1 MKILKTLGKAVA
13 LAALN
18 IASTAH
24 AGLVNDVPSCYGA
37 FHLAAAP
44 QQPARVVYVL
54 IDQTVLLDQSLQQSV
69 LDNVDRMIQPGAKF
83 VIAEFSAFAQAHY
96 LKVLHTGY
104 VEQPLPDDAYDT
116 LPIAKAPQIKACFGQ
131 QLAFARK
138 MAASTTRQAM
148 AESTSTLNASEI
160 MAALGELGP
169 AVRNDAASDKVLFV
183 VTDGLENS
191 RTSSFYAHGGV
202 RDINPST
209 ELAKARTNGMFA
221 DLGGAKVYVLGG
233 AVMPPSSSGT
243 QAERDGYRDSKTVHD
258 LRTFWH
264 GYFEWSHA
272 RLVEF
277 GAPSLVTPVSY

>member
-1 MKILKTLGKAVA
+1 MKILKTLSKAAA
-13 LAALN
+13 LAALH
-18 IASTAH
+18 IATVAH

-54 IDQTVLLDQSLQQSV
+54 IDQTVLLDPSLRQSV

-104 VEQPLPDDAYDT
+104 VEQPLSEDAYNT
-116 LPIAKAPQIKACFGQ
+116 LPITKAPQIKACFGQ

-138 MAASTTRQAM
+138 MAATTTQQAM

-160 MAALGELGP
+160 MAALDELGE
-169 AVRNDAASDKVLFV
+169 AVRSDAASDKVLFV

-191 RTSSFYAHGGV
+191 RTTSFYARGGV
-202 RDINPST
+202 RDINPSA
-209 ELAKARTNGMFA
+209 ELAKARANGMFA
-221 DLGGAKVYVLGG
+221 DLGGAKIYVLGG
-233 AVMPPSSSGT
+233 AVMPPSTSGT
-243 QAERDGYRDSKTVHD
+243 QAQRDGYRDSKTIHD
-258 LRTFWH
+258 LRTFWQ
-264 GYFEWSHA
+264 GYFESSRAH
-272 RLVEF
+272 LVEF